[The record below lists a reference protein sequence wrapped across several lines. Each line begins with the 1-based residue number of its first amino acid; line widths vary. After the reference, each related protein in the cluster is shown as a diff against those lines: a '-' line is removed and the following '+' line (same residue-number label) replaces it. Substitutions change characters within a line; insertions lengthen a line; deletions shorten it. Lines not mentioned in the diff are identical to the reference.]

1 MWQAKYKLFEFEK
14 LVTAF
19 RTGNVAL
26 FDEALEEN
34 QDFYIKMVRERG
46 RERVFVRERE
56 SE

>member
-1 MWQAKYKLFEFEK
+1 VQAKYKLFEFEK

-34 QDFYIKMVRERG
+34 QDFYIKKVRG
-46 RERVFVRERE
+46 REGGRECVCV
-56 SE
+56 